1 MPAPSRWCVLT
12 VANGGVDSLQPVDTG
27 SDLYDLV
34 AELYPIPRS
43 ITGAGVRETLA
54 ILGRDLPIEVH
65 EIPSGTPVLDWT
77 VPPEWNLREAWIA
90 GPDGTRVVDAAEN
103 NLHVVG
109 YSEPIH
115 RRMPLAELRE
125 HLHTLPDRP
134 SWIPYR
140 TSYYTRAWGFC
151 VSAETAAT
159 LEDGE
164 YEVCIDARFDEHGSL
179 TYGELVLPGASDRE
193 ILISTHT
200 CHPSLANDNCSGLA
214 IAHAL
219 ARALSARER
228 RHTFRF
234 LFVPGTIGSI
244 AWLAGHDGETKRIA
258 HGLVLTGLGDRGSV
272 TYKRSRRGDTV
283 VDRAAEHVLAHSGD
297 VHTIVD
303 FSPYGYDERQ
313 YCSPGFDLP
322 VGRFGRSPHGEYP
335 EYHTSADNLAFVD
348 PEALADS
355 FAKIV
360 AIVDVLERDGTYRN
374 LAPKGEPQLG
384 RRGLYRA
391 VGGAVDA
398 RSTEMAF
405 LWVLNLSDG
414 DASLLDIAR
423 RSGLDFDA
431 VHRAATLLEA
441 HELLAPA

>member
-1 MPAPSRWCVLT
+1 VLT
-12 VANGGVDSLQPVDTG
+12 VADGGVDSLQPVDTG

-43 ITGAGVRETLA
+43 ITGDGVRETLA

-77 VPPEWNLREAWIA
+77 VPPEWNLQEAWIA
-90 GPDGTRVVDAAEN
+90 GPDGTRIVDAAEQ

-109 YSEPIH
+109 YSEPIR

-134 SWIPYR
+134 AWIPYR
-140 TSYYTRAWGFC
+140 TSYYARTWGFC
-151 VSAETAAT
+151 VPAELDAT
-159 LEDGE
+159 LEAGE

-179 TYGELVLPGASDRE
+179 TYGELVLPGATERE

-219 ARALSARER
+219 ARALSERER

-244 AWLAGHDGETKRIA
+244 TWLAGHDGDTDRIA
-258 HGLVLTGLGDRGSV
+258 HGLVLTGLGDRGNV
-272 TYKRSRRGDTV
+272 TYKRSRRGDAS
-283 VDRAAEHVLAHSGD
+283 VDRAAEHVLAHSGHI
-297 VHTIVD
+297 HTIVD

-355 FAKIV
+355 LAKIV

-414 DASLLDIAR
+414 SASLLDIAR

-431 VHRAATLLEA
+431 VHRAAMLLES

>member
-1 MPAPSRWCVLT
+1 MASSSCPAR
-12 VANGGVDSLQPVDTG
+12 
-27 SDLYDLV
+27 
-34 AELYPIPRS
+34 
-43 ITGAGVRETLA
+43 
-54 ILGRDLPIEVH
+54 
-65 EIPSGTPVLDWT
+65 
-77 VPPEWNLREAWIA
+77 
-90 GPDGTRVVDAAEN
+90 
-103 NLHVVG
+103 
-109 YSEPIH
+109 
-115 RRMPLAELRE
+115 
-125 HLHTLPDRP
+125 
-134 SWIPYR
+134 
-140 TSYYTRAWGFC
+140 
-151 VSAETAAT
+151 
-159 LEDGE
+159 
-164 YEVCIDARFDEHGSL
+164 
-179 TYGELVLPGASDRE
+179 SDRE